1 MEEGDHSANSSC
13 PQLLQR
19 LDYPPPRTTAI
30 NMCISTIRT
39 AHKQINLPACV
50 AELSNACV
58 LASKSCR
65 KHLIVQH
72 DYHDHG
78 SEPVPS
84 GTAAQHVLEDNGMN
98 HNAFPLKLYEMLS
111 LVERDGFSGVVSWQ
125 PHGRCFVVHKPDEFK
140 TILPRY
146 FKLSKVASFQRQL
159 NLYGFMRLTRGLDK
173 GGYYHEL
180 FLQGKPWLAQKI
192 QRVKVKGTGVRAKS
206 NPAQEP
212 DFWSMP
218 WTTSNGKADSTVK
231 SPPTEV
237 LPAAPPVTSSTA
249 PLSST
254 SQQQHVV
261 DDCTRSVVSQDEEVP
276 SPQLPQHEV
285 APQPVQSVEPASAY
299 FVGEPREDS
308 LVSSWGMPFYYL
320 SRPASP
326 HFPAVVSLPS
336 IDDDMD
342 KILGD
347 MDIDQVMQEL
357 LGNAKGHS
365 FADLLERAAQ

>member
-1 MEEGDHSANSSC
+1 
-13 PQLLQR
+13 
-19 LDYPPPRTTAI
+19 
-30 NMCISTIRT
+30 MCISTIRT
-39 AHKQINLPACV
+39 VHKPIKLPACV
-50 AELSNACV
+50 AELSNACS

-84 GTAAQHVLEDNGMN
+84 GAAAQQGLEDSVMN

-125 PHGRCFVVHKPDEFK
+125 PHGRCFVVHKPDKFK
-140 TILPRY
+140 TILSRY

-180 FLQGKPWLAQKI
+180 FLHGKPWLAQKI

-218 WTTSNGKADSTVK
+218 WTTGNFKADTAVK
-231 SPPTEV
+231 SSPTE
-237 LPAAPPVTSSTA
+237 AHATPPVTSSTS

-254 SQQQHVV
+254 AQQQHVV
-261 DDCTRSVVSQDEEVP
+261 DDCTRSIVSQDEEEP

-285 APQPVQSVEPASAY
+285 APQPVQSAALASADL
-299 FVGEPREDS
+299 VEPREDS
-308 LVSSWGMPFYYL
+308 LVSSWGMPFHYL

-326 HFPAVVSLPS
+326 YCPAAVSLPS

-347 MDIDQVMQEL
+347 MDIDQVMREL
-357 LGNAKGHS
+357 LDNAECHS